1 MTNWND
7 WTRCCGE
14 IVPRPSI
21 TSERQAEISGR
32 VRQAARVQLRNSD
45 LMSVM
50 GAGGSPVL

>member
-21 TSERQAEISGR
+21 TSERQVEISGR